1 MVHRLPVDGVVCRQ
15 AHAPVVPRRF
25 RIPLLGEVDPVRGL
39 ADVGLERQP
48 RGPPDL
54 LGQLAAQVIGDVQ
67 LTPLQRGQARGLVG
81 DRPQDDALHI
91 RGLPPVLIE
100 GLQDQLDARRER
112 DELVRARA
120 DRRLLETVVADLL
133 DVLLRHDPGR
143 AGGPEIEGHE
153 VGPRPL
159 EADADAPRIRSLH
172 RRDALLERLAGRT
185 PVALERELDVLG
197 DDRLAVVELHPLAE
211 HEVVDETVRGHR
223 PRLGQARRDGIA
235 RHRLEHRV
243 VQGVDHHEG
252 RDDPGGLGR
261 IEPGGG
267 ERDVRAPDHLTF
279 GRGGAR
285 RRAEDHEREDEQ
297 RSEEAS
303 NVSHGKPPCLR
314 VVRWL
319 ELVSGPSPI

>member
-1 MVHRLPVDGVVCRQ
+1 M
-15 AHAPVVPRRF
+15 
-25 RIPLLGEVDPVRGL
+25 RGL

-48 RGPPDL
+48 GRPLDL
-54 LGQLAAQVIGDVQ
+54 LGQLAAQVVGDVH
-67 LTPLQRGQARGLVG
+67 LTPLQRGQPRGLVG
-81 DRPQDDALHI
+81 DRSQDHALHV
-91 RGLPPVLIE
+91 RRLPPVLIE

-112 DELVRARA
+112 DEFVRSGP
-120 DRRLLETVVADLL
+120 DRRLLEPVVADLL
-133 DVLLRHDPGR
+133 DVLLRHDPGGP
-143 AGGPEIEGHE
+143 GGPEIEGHE

-159 EADADAPRIRSLH
+159 EADADAPGVGSLH
-172 RRDALLERLAGRT
+172 RRDALLERLGGRAT
-185 PVALERELDVLG
+185 VALEGELDVLG
-197 DDRLAVVELHPLAE
+197 GDRLAVVELHSLAE
-211 HEVVDETVRGHR
+211 DELVDETVRGHR

-314 VVRWL
+314 ILRLARVGFWA
-319 ELVSGPSPI
+319 VSYLTFSFTSS